1 VKRFGRL
8 LEICLNSSERVSTW
22 KITAATKIKRR
33 SEMKEIISRL
43 QSQGETVVFTNGCF
57 DIMHV
62 GHVRYL
68 EGARA
73 LGDCLVVAVNTDE
86 SVRGRKGD
94 CRPIVSQFERA
105 EVVAALACVDYVTLF
120 SEDTPSEIV
129 DELRPDIDVKG
140 GDYTLDQM
148 PEASV
153 VQAYGGKV
161 VLVPMVEGY
170 STTRIVK
177 RIAQLEAEEPSE

>member
-1 VKRFGRL
+1 MNRP
-8 LEICLNSSERVSTW
+8 ESHSQW
-22 KITAATKIKRR
+22 KITAAMKIKRR
-33 SEMKEIISRL
+33 SELRDIIGDM
-43 QSQGETVVFTNGCF
+43 QSQGKTVVFTNGCF

-68 EGARA
+68 EDARG
-73 LGDCLVVAVNTDE
+73 LGDCLVVGVNTDE

-105 EVVAALACVDYVTLF
+105 EVVAALACVDYVALF
-120 SEDTPSEIV
+120 SEDTPVEIL

-148 PEASV
+148 PEAKV

-161 VLVPMVEGY
+161 MLVPLVEGY
-170 STTRIVK
+170 STTGIVERIK
-177 RIAQLEAEEPSE
+177 QLGTEEPAG

>member
-1 VKRFGRL
+1 M
-8 LEICLNSSERVSTW
+8 NSSETVSSW
-22 KITAATKIKRR
+22 KITAAAKIKRR
-33 SEMKEIISRL
+33 SELKKIINDL
-43 QSQGETVVFTNGCF
+43 QSQGKTVVFTNGCF

-68 EGARA
+68 EEARA

-105 EVVAALACVDYVTLF
+105 EVVAALACVDHVTLF
-120 SEDTPSEIV
+120 SEDTPCEV
-129 DELRPDIDVKG
+129 LDELRPDIDVKG
-140 GDYTLDQM
+140 GDYTLAQM
-148 PEASV
+148 PEAKV

-161 VLVPMVEGY
+161 VLVQMVEGY

-177 RIAQLEAEEPSE
+177 RIAQLEAEESAD